1 MSIQI
6 FFEDIKPIRINKNVI
21 KKNIKNLILN
31 ESKKAGDISV
41 ILCSDSYLLDVNKSF
56 LKHDYYTDIVT
67 FDYCEVDVISGD
79 LFISIHRVKENADN
93 FAVSFIEELY
103 RIVFH
108 GILHLVGYNDK
119 TKKEQ
124 DKMRRK
130 ENFYLSRID
139 FGEYIK

>member
-1 MSIQI
+1 M
-6 FFEDIKPIRINKNVI
+6 
-21 KKNIKNLILN
+21 
-31 ESKKAGDISV
+31 
-41 ILCSDSYLLDVNKSF
+41 
-56 LKHDYYTDIVT
+56 
-67 FDYCEVDVISGD
+67 ISGD